1 MLATMVRILI
11 RKLYATLSNH
21 VHKGFEVLG
30 LFPKRWEE
38 SNIDGKKGLGFG
50 KQDGKDVGKTSSCQT
65 NSKVFLEETL
75 REHPRVW
82 KGSGVIWHFPDWFCN
97 LRFHPITEPPNL
109 KMADP
114 FRSLKGKPNGSRCHF
129 GHCERTR
136 PQAGA
141 LGAPPGASAKASE
154 GMGGGESAAE
164 AT

>member
-65 NSKVFLEETL
+65 NSKVFLEEAL

-82 KGSGVIWHFPDWFCN
+82 KGSGVWHFPDWFCN
-97 LRFHPITEPPNL
+97 LRFHP
-109 KMADP
+109 
-114 FRSLKGKPNGSRCHF
+114 GKPHGSRCHF